1 MRSQVLQTFDQG
13 NPSGMTTSFER
24 TLGMHRKSSVLP
36 KFNNDV
42 ASDESLENA
51 SGRGNRSHT
60 QGVTAKK
67 EDVRSSGQANA
78 SKRTGRLR
86 SISLGSGFSKLKE
99 DSENAKV
106 KKKNTKGNLKNGDS
120 PSSGNSSGK
129 YSEENITRSR
139 EANFKYLLNS
149 NASPF
154 VKFLSKFTTPNPGK
168 QRRRSFNS
176 PWMAIQITITRIKDS
191 LVGKNDRLAFSH
203 SHELAGFLFVS
214 GRKFILTLK
223 CV

>member
-1 MRSQVLQTFDQG
+1 
-13 NPSGMTTSFER
+13 
-24 TLGMHRKSSVLP
+24 MHRKSSGGYS

-51 SGRGNRSHT
+51 SGRSNRSHT

-67 EDVRSSGQANA
+67 GVRRSSGQANA
-78 SKRTGRLR
+78 SKRNGRLR

-99 DSENAKV
+99 AAENKNLN
-106 KKKNTKGNLKNGDS
+106 KENTKRNVEDGDS
-120 PSSGNSSGK
+120 LSSSNSSGK

-139 EANFKYLLNS
+139 EANFKYLRNS

-176 PWMAIQITITRIKDS
+176 P
-191 LVGKNDRLAFSH
+191 
-203 SHELAGFLFVS
+203 
-214 GRKFILTLK
+214 
-223 CV
+223 

>member
-1 MRSQVLQTFDQG
+1 MKPKLRNCLVCKDTKVMQRKTSSGYSKFDD
-13 NPSGMTTSFER
+13 
-24 TLGMHRKSSVLP
+24 
-36 KFNNDV
+36 DV
-42 ASDESLENA
+42 VGDESLENA
-51 SGRGNRSHT
+51 SGRSNRSHT

-99 DSENAKV
+99 AAENENLNKE
-106 KKKNTKGNLKNGDS
+106 NTKRNVEDGDS
-120 PSSGNSSGK
+120 PSSSNSSGK

-139 EANFKYLLNS
+139 EANFKYLRNS

-176 PWMAIQITITRIKDS
+176 P
-191 LVGKNDRLAFSH
+191 
-203 SHELAGFLFVS
+203 
-214 GRKFILTLK
+214 
-223 CV
+223 